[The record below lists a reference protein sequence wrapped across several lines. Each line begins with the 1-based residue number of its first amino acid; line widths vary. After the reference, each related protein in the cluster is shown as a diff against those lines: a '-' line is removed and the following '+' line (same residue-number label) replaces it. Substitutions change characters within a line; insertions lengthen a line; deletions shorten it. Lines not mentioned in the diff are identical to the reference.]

1 MFKDVIHA
9 KIESLFL
16 CGQSLKRNNVDRQIN
31 YTLEVINILV
41 DAGASL
47 YSRDVRQ
54 ISCMIQYFKG
64 FILMSTIVLWQSRV
78 RGSVVKEDLSN
89 KEEEKEENEDAA
101 ERL

>member
-1 MFKDVIHA
+1 LNGFLKDNNITKQDKHIKQQRMIKDVIHA

-47 YSRDVRQ
+47 YSRDVR
-54 ISCMIQYFKG
+54 
-64 FILMSTIVLWQSRV
+64 
-78 RGSVVKEDLSN
+78 
-89 KEEEKEENEDAA
+89 
-101 ERL
+101 